1 MPRKRLAFMSAIAAS
16 AGALLLSGGASAAT
30 QTPAAGNPAAAKT
43 LTAPGTPAAKT
54 PRADFA
60 PSAAKTAAA
69 GSTPAATTT
78 RAPIPAGGKAHIIV
92 YSINS
97 DGPDFQAIVSGAVG
111 DYGPAVTVYPD
122 GKIDPQHTSN
132 IELILTRGTFRLSIA
147 SIDKKFVK
155 ATSHEPIYP
164 RTCSDFISVTAGVPV
179 VPGSGTGAY
188 RGISGSF
195 TMTGTLNEVE
205 ARPCHPAAAFLWQII
220 TLAGPGTVSF

>member
-1 MPRKRLAFMSAIAAS
+1 MRRNWLVPMFAIALSVGVLS
-16 AGALLLSGGASAAT
+16 AAGVASAAAK
-30 QTPAAGNPAAAKT
+30 TPAAG
-43 LTAPGTPAAKT
+43 GT
-54 PRADFA
+54 
-60 PSAAKTAAA
+60 S
-69 GSTPAATTT
+69 AATTT
-78 RAPIPAGGKAHIIV
+78 WAPAPAGGNAHIIV

-122 GKIDPQHTSN
+122 GKVDPQYTSD

-147 SIDKKFVK
+147 SIDKKFAK

-164 RTCSDFISVTAGVPV
+164 RTCSDFISVTAGAPL

-220 TLAGPGTVSF
+220 TLAGSGTVSF

>member
-1 MPRKRLAFMSAIAAS
+1 MHRNLLASVSGAAVL
-16 AGALLLSGGASAAT
+16 AGALAM
-30 QTPAAGNPAAAKT
+30 AG
-43 LTAPGTPAAKT
+43 
-54 PRADFA
+54 FA

-69 GSTPAATTT
+69 GSTPAATMT

-122 GKIDPQHTSN
+122 GKVDPQHTSD

-147 SIDKKFVK
+147 ALDKKFVE

-188 RGISGSF
+188 RGS
-195 TMTGTLNEVE
+195 
-205 ARPCHPAAAFLWQII
+205 AAAS
-220 TLAGPGTVSF
+220 P